1 MGGSFAFL
9 LPVMMVT
16 VGASFLILYRC
27 GVRAALP
34 WAIGFLCSGVGFTA
48 PFWNLVLP
56 RIPCAILADGIFA
69 TAFFAYGRGL
79 IDGADRG
86 IVLRIR
92 LAAFAAA
99 ILASVVSVALHAP
112 TFGLAANDLC
122 CAVLLGTAL
131 LRMQQRLAHPIRRLL
146 FMFSC
151 LVVLETLVR
160 GVLSF
165 LTFTPGIKGGF
176 LATEYAFLM
185 QATAGALGLPFAL
198 SALASLLFDATA
210 GYRRDAMVDP
220 LSGLLNRRGFE
231 AAVQRLGGKRGG
243 AVIACDIDHFKR
255 VNDLYGHPAGDA
267 VIAGIGTLILTALPR
282 DGFAGR
288 SGGEEFTIVLPRA
301 DIAEAT
307 RVASAIR
314 AAFTGADWRD
324 YGISER
330 LTASLGVALVTPPH
344 SSWDQGLEVAD
355 QALYDAKRNG
365 RDRVSYRL
373 QMVAANEAPVE
384 QEATQAATA

>member
-1 MGGSFAFL
+1 MGGPFAFL

-16 VGASFLILYRC
+16 VGASFLILFRC

-34 WAIGFLCSGVGFTA
+34 WAIGFLCSGLDFTA
-48 PFWNLVLP
+48 PLWDLVLP
-56 RIPCAILADGIFA
+56 GLPCAIVADALFA

-86 IVLRIR
+86 IVLWIR
-92 LAAFAAA
+92 LAVFAAA
-99 ILASVVSVALHAP
+99 IVASFVSVALHAV

-122 CAVLLGTAL
+122 CAMLLGTAL
-131 LRMQQRLAHPIRRLL
+131 FRMRQRLAHPIRRPL
-146 FMFSC
+146 FIFSC
-151 LVVLETLVR
+151 LVVLETSVR
-160 GVLSF
+160 GVMSF
-165 LTFTPGIKGGF
+165 FTFAPDMKGGF
-176 LATEYAFLM
+176 LATEYAFVM
-185 QATAGALGLPFAL
+185 QATAGALGLPFAM

-231 AAVQRLGGKRGG
+231 IAVQRLGSKRGG

-267 VIAGIGTLILTALPR
+267 VIAGIGALILKALPKE
-282 DGFAGR
+282 GFAGR

-301 DIAEAT
+301 DLAEAT
-307 RVASAIR
+307 RVARAVR
-314 AAFTGADWRD
+314 AAFAGADWRD
-324 YGISER
+324 YGISES
-330 LTASLGVALVTPPH
+330 LTASLGVALVNPPY
-344 SSWDQGLEVAD
+344 SSWYQGLEFAD

-365 RDRVSYRL
+365 RDRVSYWL
-373 QMVAANEAPVE
+373 QMVAANEATVE
-384 QEATQAATA
+384 QEASHAATA